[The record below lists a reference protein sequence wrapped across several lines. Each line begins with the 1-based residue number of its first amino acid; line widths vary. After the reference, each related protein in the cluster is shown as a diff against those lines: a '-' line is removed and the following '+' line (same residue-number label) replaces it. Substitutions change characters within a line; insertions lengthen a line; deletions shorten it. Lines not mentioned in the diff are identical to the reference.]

1 MKKMIK
7 WILLIISIVLIII
20 TVVIFIQFKENY
32 GYDDKKYDKNNDDDI
47 SEIYGKNW
55 FNVGFAIYE
64 DDKLTSEETVIYS
77 KYMTLTKDI
86 IKYCD
91 TLTKECEE
99 YNYTYSNN
107 IINMPI
113 DYFVFKGKYE
123 LSFDEENLY
132 LSYSVDNVKVVYH
145 FEASKG

>member
-1 MKKMIK
+1 
-7 WILLIISIVLIII
+7 
-20 TVVIFIQFKENY
+20 
-32 GYDDKKYDKNNDDDI
+32 
-47 SEIYGKNW
+47 
-55 FNVGFAIYE
+55 
-64 DDKLTSEETVIYS
+64 
-77 KYMTLTKDI
+77 MTLTKDI